1 MVTLKH
7 DVSDRETREEPRA
20 VEVEEVRL
28 PGVGLRHD
36 FQTRS
41 GRRVGVV
48 SHRTGRRD
56 LVVYDTR
63 DPDACSEV
71 VKLATDEADA
81 LAELLGAPRIVER
94 LASMRD
100 QVADLEVER
109 LPIAADSPYA
119 RRTLG
124 DTQARTR
131 TGASVVAVLRGQRMI
146 ASPGPDFKFEPGDV
160 VVVVGTREGI
170 EAVARILEG

>member
-1 MVTLKH
+1 MK
-7 DVSDRETREEPRA
+7 DPKGSKENSG

-56 LVVYDTR
+56 LVIYDTR

-71 VKLATDEADA
+71 VKLATEEADV

-100 QVADLEVER
+100 QVAELLVER
-109 LPIAADSPYA
+109 
-119 RRTLG
+119 
-124 DTQARTR
+124 
-131 TGASVVAVLRGQRMI
+131 
-146 ASPGPDFKFEPGDV
+146 
-160 VVVVGTREGI
+160 
-170 EAVARILEG
+170 

>member
-1 MVTLKH
+1 VTNWEGR
-7 DVSDRETREEPRA
+7 DERGA
-20 VEVEEVRL
+20 VEVAEVRL

-36 FQTRS
+36 FRTRS

-71 VKLATDEADA
+71 VKLATEEADV

-94 LASMRD
+94 LASIRD
-100 QVADLEVER
+100 QVPELLVER
-109 LPIAADSPYA
+109 LPIAAGSPYA
-119 RRTLG
+119 GRTLG

-131 TGASVVAVLRGQRMI
+131 TGASVVAVLR
-146 ASPGPDFKFEPGDV
+146 PGPDFKFEPGDAA
-160 VVVVGTREGI
+160 VVVGTREGI
-170 EAVARILEG
+170 EAVTRILEG

>member
-1 MVTLKH
+1 MRDSEAGQERKKI
-7 DVSDRETREEPRA
+7 
-20 VEVEEVRL
+20 EVEEVKL

-36 FQTRS
+36 FQTRA

-63 DPDACSEV
+63 DPDACTEMI
-71 VKLATDEADA
+71 KLATDEADV

-100 QVADLEVER
+100 QVAELLVER
-109 LPIAADSPYA
+109 LPLAADSPYA
-119 RRTLG
+119 NLTLG
-124 DTQARTR
+124 ETQARTR
-131 TGASVVAVLRGQRMI
+131 TGASVVAVLRGDRMI
-146 ASPGPDFKFEPGDV
+146 ASPGPDFRFEPGDQ

-170 EAVARILEG
+170 QAVARILEG